1 MESQSWRSSPEPPAG
16 LEPAGGLTPAGGL
29 IPVGDQKK
37 PVRLTRYRRHDRLTD
52 WSLSGVEMVFS
63 KAMRLL
69 IILCFTMLGFVCIV
83 NQAAAQAPGYADI
96 HEPLGGE
103 AIDGV
108 VTIEGSASHP
118 SFVSYDL
125 SFSHSDNPTGT
136 WFLIGDAVRTPVVNG
151 RLGLWDTTGITDGF
165 YTLRLRVHLSNNIVL
180 ESLVEGLRIRN
191 STAIE
196 TATPQPDRV
205 TATPSITLPTRTP
218 RPTPLP
224 FPGGSSPSTVLQT
237 FTGGIIA
244 GVVVLLSLGIYLFIR
259 RRSQERWSVLRM
271 RQMLR
276 NANRKK
282 RR

>member
-1 MESQSWRSSPEPPAG
+1 MPAG
-16 LEPAGGLTPAGGL
+16 DLEN
-29 IPVGDQKK
+29 

-52 WSLSGVEMVFS
+52 WSLLGVIMGFS
-63 KAMRLL
+63 KAIRLRN
-69 IILCFTMLGFVCIV
+69 ILCFTMLGFVCIV
-83 NQAAAQAPGYADI
+83 GQAAAQVPGYADI
-96 HEPLGGE
+96 REPLGGE

-125 SFSHSDNPTGT
+125 SFSHSNNPTGT
-136 WFLIGDAVRTPVVNG
+136 WFQIGDAVRTIVSDG

-180 ESLVEGLRIRN
+180 ESFVEGLRIRN
-191 STAIE
+191 STTIE
-196 TATPQPDRV
+196 TATPQPYKV
-205 TATPSITLPTRTP
+205 TATPLIPLPTRTP
-218 RPTPLP
+218 RPTSLP
-224 FPGGSSPSTVLQT
+224 FPGGSSPSTVLRT

-244 GVVVLLSLGIYLFIR
+244 GVVVLLSIGIYLFIR
-259 RRSQERWSVLRM
+259 RRSQERWAVLRM

>member
-1 MESQSWRSSPEPPAG
+1 MHAG
-16 LEPAGGLTPAGGL
+16 SLEN
-29 IPVGDQKK
+29 PVC
-37 PVRLTRYRRHDRLTD
+37 LTRYRRHDRLTD
-52 WSLSGVEMVFS
+52 WSLPGGEMGFS
-63 KAMRLL
+63 KAIRLL
-69 IILCFTMLGFVCIV
+69 NILCFTMLGAVCIV
-83 NQAAAQAPGYADI
+83 NQAAAQAPGYANI
-96 HEPLGGE
+96 RH
-103 AIDGV
+103 
-108 VTIEGSASHP
+108 
-118 SFVSYDL
+118 
-125 SFSHSDNPTGT
+125 
-136 WFLIGDAVRTPVVNG
+136 TPVTDG

-180 ESLVEGLRIRN
+180 ESFVEGLRIRN

-196 TATPQPDRV
+196 TATPQPDLV
-205 TATPSITLPTRTP
+205 TATPTIALPTRTP

-224 FPGGSSPSTVLQT
+224 LPGGSNPSTVLRT

-259 RRSQERWSVLRM
+259 KRSQERWAVLQM

>member
-1 MESQSWRSSPEPPAG
+1 MG
-16 LEPAGGLTPAGGL
+16 
-29 IPVGDQKK
+29 
-37 PVRLTRYRRHDRLTD
+37 
-52 WSLSGVEMVFS
+52 FS
-63 KAMRLL
+63 KAIRLL
-69 IILCFTMLGFVCIV
+69 NILCFTMLGAVCIV
-83 NQAAAQAPGYADI
+83 NQAAAQAPGYANI
-96 HEPLGGE
+96 REPLGGE
-103 AIDGV
+103 AIAGV
-108 VTIEGSASHP
+108 VTIEGSAAHP
-118 SFVSYDL
+118 SFVLYDL

-136 WFLIGDAVRTPVVNG
+136 WFQIGDPVHTPVTDG

-180 ESLVEGLRIRN
+180 ESFVEGLRIRN

-196 TATPQPDRV
+196 TATPQPDKV
-205 TATPSITLPTRTP
+205 TATPTIALPTRTP

-224 FPGGSSPSTVLQT
+224 LPGGSNPSTVLRT
-237 FTGGIIA
+237 FTGGIIT

-259 RRSQERWSVLRM
+259 KRSQERWAVLQM

>member
-1 MESQSWRSSPEPPAG
+1 MHT
-16 LEPAGGLTPAGGL
+16 GGE
-29 IPVGDQKK
+29 KK
-37 PVRLTRYRRHDRLTD
+37 PVCLTRYRRHDRLTD
-52 WSLSGVEMVFS
+52 WSLPGVLMGFS
-63 KAMRLL
+63 KAIRLL
-69 IILCFTMLGFVCIV
+69 NILCFTMLGVLCIV
-83 NQAAAQAPGYADI
+83 SQAAAQAPGYANI
-96 HEPLGGE
+96 REPLGGE

-136 WFLIGDAVRTPVVNG
+136 WFLIGDAVRTPVTNG

-180 ESLVEGLRIRN
+180 ESFVEGLRIRN

-205 TATPSITLPTRTP
+205 TETPSISLPTRTP

-224 FPGGSSPSTVLQT
+224 FPGGSDPSTVLRT
-237 FTGGIIA
+237 FKGGIIA
-244 GVVVLLSLGIYLFIR
+244 GVVVLLSLSIYLFIR
-259 RRSQERWSVLRM
+259 RRSQERWAVLRM

-276 NANRKK
+276 NTNRKK

>member
-1 MESQSWRSSPEPPAG
+1 MLAG
-16 LEPAGGLTPAGGL
+16 CLEN
-29 IPVGDQKK
+29 PVS
-37 PVRLTRYRRHDRLTD
+37 LTRYRRHDRLAD
-52 WSLSGVEMVFS
+52 WSLPGGEMGFS

-69 IILCFTMLGFVCIV
+69 NILSFTMLGVVCIV
-83 NQAAAQAPGYADI
+83 SQAAAQAPGYADI
-96 HEPLGGE
+96 REPLGGE

-125 SFSHSDNPTGT
+125 SFSYSDNPTGT
-136 WFLIGDAVRTPVVNG
+136 WFQIGDVVHTPVSDG

-165 YTLRLRVHLSNNIVL
+165 YTLRLRVHLSNNITL
-180 ESLVEGLRIRN
+180 ESFVEGLRIRN

-205 TATPSITLPTRTP
+205 TATPTITLPTRTP

-224 FPGGSSPSTVLQT
+224 LPGGSNPSTVLRT
-237 FTGGIIA
+237 FKGGIIA

-259 RRSQERWSVLRM
+259 RRSQERWAVLRM
-271 RQMLR
+271 REMLR

>member
-1 MESQSWRSSPEPPAG
+1 MPGGG
-16 LEPAGGLTPAGGL
+16 LEN
-29 IPVGDQKK
+29 PVC
-37 PVRLTRYRRHDRLTD
+37 LTRYRRRDKLTD
-52 WSLSGVEMVFS
+52 WSLPGVLMGFS
-63 KAMRLL
+63 KAIRLL
-69 IILCFTMLGFVCIV
+69 NILCFTMLGVMCIV
-83 NQAAAQAPGYADI
+83 SQAAAQAPGYANI
-96 HEPLGGE
+96 REPLGGE
-103 AIDGV
+103 AIAGV

-125 SFSHSDNPTGT
+125 SFSYLDNPTGT
-136 WFLIGDAVRTPVVNG
+136 WFKIGDAVHTPVSDG

-180 ESLVEGLRIRN
+180 ESFVEGLRIRN

-196 TATPQPDRV
+196 TATPQPDKV
-205 TATPSITLPTRTP
+205 TATPSISLPTRTP

-224 FPGGSSPSTVLQT
+224 FPGGSSPSTVLST

-244 GVVVLLSLGIYLFIR
+244 GVVVLLSIGIYLFIR
-259 RRSQERWSVLRM
+259 RRSQERWAVLRM

>member
-1 MESQSWRSSPEPPAG
+1 MG
-16 LEPAGGLTPAGGL
+16 
-29 IPVGDQKK
+29 
-37 PVRLTRYRRHDRLTD
+37 
-52 WSLSGVEMVFS
+52 FS
-63 KAMRLL
+63 KAIQLL
-69 IILCFTMLGFVCIV
+69 NILCFSMLGAVCIV
-83 NQAAAQAPGYADI
+83 SQAAAQAPGYADI
-96 HEPLGGE
+96 REPLGGE

-136 WFLIGDAVRTPVVNG
+136 WFLIGDAVHTSITGG

-165 YTLRLRVHLSNNIVL
+165 YTLRLRVHLSNNITL
-180 ESLVEGLRIRN
+180 ESFVEGLRIRN

-196 TATPQPDRV
+196 TATPQPDRI
-205 TATPSITLPTRTP
+205 TATPTITLPTRTP

-224 FPGGSSPSTVLQT
+224 FPGGSNPSTVLRT

-244 GVVVLLSLGIYLFIR
+244 GLIVLLSLGIYLFIR
-259 RRSQERWSVLRM
+259 RRSQERWAVLRM

-276 NANRKK
+276 SANRKK